1 MDLVSHTTAPIKTI
15 LKENL
20 ILVDPA
26 NSGGCPLDQLL
37 GLEPEVDLLLGGVNS
52 VGAVTDVAADLKI
65 KTKIE

>member
-1 MDLVSHTTAPIKTI
+1 MDLVSHTTVSIKQF

-26 NSGGCPLDQLL
+26 DSGRCPLDQLL